1 MISRALVPVLIALSL
16 ATCAVGDAPPK
27 SSATVVRS
35 GEQQASSPQNDA
47 GLPLGTLAPRK
58 LNVGECGMFLWA
70 RNAERNLVFFNTRG
84 GAGRMVLDGQE
95 VSLTRVAAD
104 GAEVLGQ
111 FEQQTFSYD
120 GLAIELQLQFESRPG
135 LARGAVIP
143 QGALR
148 LKRNDGWEYIQPVAG
163 LVGCEEA

>member
-1 MISRALVPVLIALSL
+1 
-16 ATCAVGDAPPK
+16 
-27 SSATVVRS
+27 
-35 GEQQASSPQNDA
+35 
-47 GLPLGTLAPRK
+47 
-58 LNVGECGMFLWA
+58 MFLWA
-70 RNAERNLVFFNTRG
+70 RSAERNLVFFNTRG
-84 GAGRMVLDGQE
+84 GSGRMVLEGRE

-148 LKRNDGWEYIQPVAG
+148 LKRDDGWEYIQPVAG